1 MGRGEG
7 RVLREAKIKN
17 GVPLNLV
24 YKSTGAMNSMTYETA
39 LMAVR
44 ANPANMEFIPMKFKE
59 SIQDVAREDELL
71 EEVFKSMGPFEWEL
85 GGGQRI
91 EKKKEVVMGDFESVD
106 EVVRWLTSQGFV

>member
-7 RVLREAKIKN
+7 RELREAKIKN

-44 ANPANMEFIPMKFKE
+44 ANPANMEFIPLKYKE
-59 SIQDVAREDELL
+59 SIQDVMREDELL
-71 EEVFKSMGPFEWEL
+71 EEVFKRMGPFECEL
-85 GGGQRI
+85 GGRRI
-91 EKKKEVVMGDFESVD
+91 EKKEVVMDFDDVD
-106 EVVRWLTSQGFV
+106 GAVRWLTSQSL

>member
-7 RVLREAKIKN
+7 RAVREAKIRN

-44 ANPANMEFIPMKFKE
+44 ANPANFEFIPLKYKE
-59 SIQDVAREDELL
+59 LIQEVAREDELL
-71 EEVFKSMGPFEWEL
+71 EQVFKRIGPFDWEV
-85 GGGQRI
+85 GGRKE
-91 EKKKEVVMGDFESVD
+91 EKKEEVVDFNDVD
-106 EVVRWLTSQGFV
+106 GAVTWLKSQGFL